1 MLKIVRKAR
10 PKVVF
15 VLENVYGM
23 PAADR
28 DTITK
33 ALGVTPV
40 RLVSTSTCTRLFS
53 RWAAVLKPLDPGR
66 CSAPVTSRHADAI
79 DTSGRISRRV
89 GCGRCRQPSCQRSQR

>member
-1 MLKIVRKAR
+1 VLRIVRKAR
-10 PKVVF
+10 PWVVF

-40 RLVSTSTCTRLFS
+40 RLVSTSACTRLFS
-53 RWAAVLKPLDPGR
+53 RWAAVLTPIRGVAARL
-66 CSAPVTSRHADAI
+66 
-79 DTSGRISRRV
+79 
-89 GCGRCRQPSCQRSQR
+89 

>member
-10 PKVVF
+10 PSVVF

-28 DTITK
+28 DAITK

-40 RLVSTSTCTRLFS
+40 RLVSTSACTNLFS
-53 RWAAVLKPLDPGR
+53 RWAAVLTPIRGVAARL
-66 CSAPVTSRHADAI
+66 
-79 DTSGRISRRV
+79 
-89 GCGRCRQPSCQRSQR
+89 

>member
-10 PKVVF
+10 PWVVF

-40 RLVSTSTCTRLFS
+40 RLVS
-53 RWAAVLKPLDPGR
+53 
-66 CSAPVTSRHADAI
+66 
-79 DTSGRISRRV
+79 
-89 GCGRCRQPSCQRSQR
+89 